1 MTDGFCIF
9 GHFNAKIVLF
19 LPGAL
24 CSGATHELHY
34 IRGSITHTLKYTFHL
49 DAHYLLNNRSKD
61 CITTLL
67 ILYHLGSSKL
77 NVSGYSQHK
86 EWYLVD
92 KHDVSSKDDVMV
104 SAHYF
109 CWDID
114 SVGLYLWCGCPE
126 DARFCLKEI
135 QHLAQNFFLPQQC
148 CFD

>member
-67 ILYHLGSSKL
+67 IFYHLGSFKL

-92 KHDVSSKDDVMV
+92 KRDVSSKDDVTV
-104 SAHYF
+104 LTHYF
-109 CWDID
+109 FWDID
-114 SVGLYLWCGCPE
+114 SVGLYPPHV
-126 DARFCLKEI
+126 A
-135 QHLAQNFFLPQQC
+135 A
-148 CFD
+148 